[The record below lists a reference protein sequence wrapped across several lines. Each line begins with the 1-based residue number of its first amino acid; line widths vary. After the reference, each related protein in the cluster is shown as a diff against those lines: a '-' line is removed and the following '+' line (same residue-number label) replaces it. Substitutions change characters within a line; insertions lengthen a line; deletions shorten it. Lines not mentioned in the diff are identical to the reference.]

1 MKNLKEKMRWRL
13 VGFLGLVCV
22 VLALVLEVRREP
34 ELSTALG
41 EVSVGD
47 SVNGPSKDLRGSAS
61 DTQVGPSAGVVRN
74 LSVHAAGSV
83 SGQPLRSRG
92 STGLNHPKGRVLPVH
107 IPPVAQFKGLK
118 EGMKISMPSFDGET
132 LEGNLNYVE
141 TGPEGVVWL
150 AGDLIGREGT
160 FFWKRSA
167 REFSGMAMLTDV
179 ETAIELKRDG
189 DRTVM
194 MEKRLGAVLCRRYP
208 GVKKASGTGV
218 SGAVAASASVVPL
231 LYSVSGEVLEVG
243 GNAVKGR
250 PVLYLDF
257 DGEVVTHPRWNG
269 GKTIVAARPNLNE
282 SDIRQIVSEVAADFS
297 PFKVVVTTD
306 VELLKESRA
315 AGFNTMRCIV
325 TPTSDAATGAGGVAF
340 LNSFEKEVGESDPLG
355 VPCWAFNGT
364 DRLSGIDSCAMT
376 ISHELGHTFGLV
388 HDGDNSPAEE
398 YNAGFG
404 SGAFSWGPIM
414 GAPFGKKIV
423 QWSMGEYAGANN
435 TEDDLAI
442 IRANAALAA
451 GGAGLGF
458 QDDETDGGALPS
470 NFGLINHVGVIA
482 GGNDADVY
490 RLVLKKGDLQ
500 ITASPVGENP
510 NLDIKV
516 ELLDE
521 NGNLVVPGSD
531 VDAGMILV
539 KGGAL
544 PSGSPLAGQS
554 VQDFQIGKYEVQW
567 GEFQAVRT
575 WAAANGY
582 DIGSVGAGDGS
593 NYPVTNVSWYQAVKW
608 CNARSEK
615 EGKTPVYTVSGA
627 VYRAGDSVPA
637 VDGNA
642 NGYRLPLEAEW
653 EWAARGGVSSLGYTY
668 SGSNTV
674 DDVAWYTTN
683 SGGATKA
690 VGTKAGNELGIYDM
704 SGNVGEW
711 CWDASGANRLNRGGS
726 WVGTASHCSVAR
738 RISPAP
744 TYSNNDGG
752 FRVAT
757 SYMNPALNPSNP
769 VDALDAS
776 ISYAVSESSLTS
788 GQVVLKVRVSGVG
801 RGNPANGGYSTYGS
815 IGAYR
820 LVGSAPTVDS
830 APPLIL
836 DPASYGKVDWALDG
850 KVCSWSL
857 KQVQNAPSAFSLES
871 VSGYDRIPPG
881 CSFDSKSGE
890 IRGVP
895 SVSGVYRSRIT
906 ARNSAGKSDPFEVE
920 ITVRRKMVSESSLL
934 WVEGV
939 PSSYRADFGA
949 VNPTN
954 LPIVYSISPS
964 LPGGLSFDKTT
975 GVLSGTVVG
984 GLRYSGVI
992 QATGANGFYAGGA
1005 LGIEGVKGA
1014 TVLDDAGSK
1023 LKSVTARGWKVDLSE
1038 RVSGLSSMVSEA
1050 TEHGSSSWM
1059 RAETKESGWLT
1070 FSWKV
1075 DSDRAGDFLHFIVNG
1090 RKVMSIS
1097 GNRPWQEFSHY
1108 LSSTSNVLE
1117 WVYEK
1122 DASEQSGRDCGWV
1135 DSIQFG
1141 NRVSILTH
1149 PKAQAVTEGSAINLS
1164 CSVTGSDAVM
1174 EWLVDGRSIAPGG
1187 RYSIRSGSASGVTQS
1202 TLRIEKAIL
1211 SDVGAYSVKITS
1223 RPGAR
1228 PLFSERARV
1237 TVTGVPRMVRAL
1249 QPASVASGVGGSVSF
1264 TASYT
1269 AGDGLVYEWSVAGV
1283 KVPGPILPPCFNA
1296 NTRAEV
1302 VTGPAGST
1310 LRISNLSGR
1319 LNTATYPVRLEVRP
1333 KTGGVRAFQDTR
1345 LTVTAAKAK

>member
-1 MKNLKEKMRWRL
+1 MRWRL

-34 ELSTALG
+34 ELSAALG
-41 EVSVGD
+41 GISAGD
-47 SVNGPSKDLRGSAS
+47 SVNGPSKNLQGVAT
-61 DTQVGPSAGVVRN
+61 DTQGGPSAGVVRD

-83 SGQPLRSRG
+83 SGQRLRSRG
-92 STGLNHPKGRVLPVH
+92 STGLNHLKGRVLPVH

-118 EGMKISMPSFDGET
+118 EGMKISMPSFDGEN
-132 LEGNLNYVE
+132 LEGTLNYVE
-141 TGPEGVVWL
+141 TGPDGVVWL
-150 AGDLIGREGT
+150 AGSLIGREGT

-179 ETAIELKRDG
+179 ETAIELKREG

-194 MEKRLGAVLCRRYP
+194 MEKSLGAVLCRRYP
-208 GVKKASGTGV
+208 GVKKASGTGG

-269 GKTIVAARPNLNE
+269 GKTIVAARPNLND

-325 TPTSDAATGAGGVAF
+325 TPTSDAAPGAGGVAF

-376 ISHELGHTFGLV
+376 ISHELGHTFGLI
-388 HDGDNSPAEE
+388 HDGDKSPVEE

-404 SGAFSWGPIM
+404 SGTFSWGPIM

-423 QWSMGEYAGANN
+423 QWSKGEYAGANN
-435 TEDDLAI
+435 PEDDLAI

-451 GGAGLGF
+451 GGAALGT
-458 QDDETDGGALPS
+458 QDDEADGGALPS
-470 NFGLINHVGVIA
+470 SFGLINHVGVIA
-482 GGNDADVY
+482 AGNDADVY
-490 RLVLKKGDLQ
+490 RLVLKKGNLQ

-510 NLDIKV
+510 NLDIKL

-521 NGNLVVPGSD
+521 NDNLVVPSSD

-539 KGGAL
+539 KGGVL
-544 PSGSPLAGQS
+544 PAGSSLAGQS

-567 GEFQAVRT
+567 GEFQTVRT

-582 DIGSVGAGDGS
+582 DIGSVGAGNGS

-615 EGKTPVYTVSGA
+615 EGRTPVYLVSGA
-627 VYRAGDSVPA
+627 IYRTGDAVPT

-653 EWAARGGVSSLGYTY
+653 EWAARGGVSSIGYTY
-668 SGSNTV
+668 SGSNAI
-674 DDVAWYTTN
+674 DDVAWYATN

-690 VGTKAGNELGIYDM
+690 VGTKAANEIGIYDM
-704 SGNVGEW
+704 SGNVHEW
-711 CWDASGANRLNRGGS
+711 CLDSFAANRRIRGGGWRGGPSFSTVVHRDSGAPTGS
-726 WVGTASHCSVAR
+726 VD
-738 RISPAP
+738 
-744 TYSNNDGG
+744 NGG

-757 SYMNPALNPSNP
+757 SYMNPASNPSNP

-776 ISYAVSESSLTS
+776 ISYAVSESSLTG

-801 RGNPANGGYSTYGS
+801 RGNPANGGYSNYGS

-830 APPLIL
+830 APPSIL

-857 KQVQNAPSAFSLES
+857 KQVQNAPSAFTLDS

-881 CSFDSKSGE
+881 CTFDSKTGE

-895 SVSGVYRSRIT
+895 TVSGVYRSRIT

-920 ITVRRKMVSESSLL
+920 ITVRRKMVSPTSLL

-939 PSSYRADFGA
+939 PSSYQADFGA
-949 VNPTN
+949 MNPTN

-964 LPGGLSFDKTT
+964 LPSGLSLDKTT

-992 QATGANGFYAGGA
+992 QATGANGFYAGGT
-1005 LGIEGVKGA
+1005 LSIVGEKGA
-1014 TVLDDAGSK
+1014 TVLDDSGSK
-1023 LKSVTARGWKVDLSE
+1023 LRSVTARGWRVDLSE

-1059 RAETKESGWLT
+1059 RAETRESGWLT

-1122 DASEQSGRDCGWV
+1122 DGSEQSGRDCGWV
-1135 DSIQFG
+1135 DSVQFG
-1141 NRVSILTH
+1141 NRVSILSH
-1149 PKAQAVTEGSAINLS
+1149 PKAQAITEGSAVNLS

-1174 EWLVDGRSIAPGG
+1174 EWLVDGRSIASGG
-1187 RYSIRSGSASGVTQS
+1187 RYSIRSGSSSGVTQS
-1202 TLRIEKAIL
+1202 TLRIERATL

-1269 AGDGLVYEWSVAGV
+1269 AGDGLLYEWSVAGV

-1296 NTRAEV
+1296 NTKAEV

-1345 LTVTAAKAK
+1345 LTVTAAKTAAKAK